1 MSFTLLSQLHSTN
14 SIEAAEAVHEAAKEI
29 RGQIGVAIVGQEAI
43 LDQIMLS
50 MFCGG
55 HTLVEG
61 VPGLAKTLII
71 STIAKTLS
79 LGFSR
84 IQFTPDLM
92 PSDVTGSE
100 VIQEDK
106 QTGTRD
112 LRFVKGPIFAN
123 MILADEINR
132 TPPKTQAALL
142 EAMQERQVTVGGYTH
157 ALPQPFFVLATQN
170 PIEQEGTYPLPEAQ
184 LDRFM
189 FLVRIGYPTEQQEID
204 IVKRTTG
211 GPIAEPRP
219 VIGAAECLR
228 IQQIVREIP
237 VADHV
242 IRYALRLVRSTRLD
256 DNSSKFIRDYVSW
269 GAGPRASQY
278 LILAAKAKALMSGEH
293 HVMPH
298 HLHSV
303 VLPVMRHRIMLNF
316 NAQADGIDT
325 DRVVGDL
332 IKTIPLDSAA

>member
-1 MSFTLLSQLHSTN
+1 MSSNFIERLHS
-14 SIEAAEAVHEAAKEI
+14 SDMIEAAGAVEAAATEI
-29 RGQIGVAIVGQEAI
+29 RSQLTKTIVGQEAI
-43 LDQIMLS
+43 LDQILLA

-71 STIAKTLS
+71 STIAQTLT

-106 QTGTRD
+106 QTGGRS
-112 LRFVKGPIFAN
+112 LHFVKGPVFAN
-123 MILADEINR
+123 VILADEINR

-142 EAMQERQVTVGGYTH
+142 EAMQEGQVTVGGYTH
-157 ALPQPFFVLATQN
+157 ALPKPFFVLATQN

-189 FLVRIGYPTEQQEID
+189 FLVRIGYPTENQEME

-211 GPIAEPRP
+211 VVHGKPSP
-219 VIGAAECLR
+219 VLGAPECIR
-228 IQQIVREIP
+228 IQQLVREVP

-242 IRYALRLVRSTRLD
+242 VQYALRIVRATRLD
-256 DNSSKFIRDYVSW
+256 ERSPKFIRDYVSW
-269 GAGPRASQY
+269 GAGPRASQF
-278 LILAAKAKALMSGEH
+278 LILAAKAKALMSGER

-298 HLHSV
+298 HLHAV

-316 NAQADGIDT
+316 NAQADGVNT
-325 DRVVGDL
+325 DQVVGDL
-332 IKTIPLDSAA
+332 VKIIPLDSAA